1 MTWRK
6 RTRSSGRDLLR
17 DADASGEPQLACF
30 FESYAPLAAE
40 NGDCGDLTYTPV
52 RKDGATGYQVDGYA
66 IDREGGELHIAI
78 SDFRAERELESL
90 NQARIESLFKR
101 AERFVNAA
109 LKSEFVNSL
118 EETSPTFQAAQPIY
132 TLEELNKTGPPHH
145 LLERP
150 PCFEK
155 EGS

>member
-1 MTWRK
+1 MTV
-6 RTRSSGRDLLR
+6 
-17 DADASGEPQLACF
+17 
-30 FESYAPLAAE
+30 
-40 NGDCGDLTYTPV
+40 TP
-52 RKDGATGYQVDGYA
+52 
-66 IDREGGELHIAI
+66 IDPEAGELHLAI

-90 NQARIESLFKR
+90 NQARIESLFMR

-109 LKSEFVNSL
+109 LKPEFVNSL
-118 EETSPTFQAAQPIY
+118 EETSPTFPSCPAD
-132 TLEELNKTGPPHH
+132 LRSEELNKARPPHH